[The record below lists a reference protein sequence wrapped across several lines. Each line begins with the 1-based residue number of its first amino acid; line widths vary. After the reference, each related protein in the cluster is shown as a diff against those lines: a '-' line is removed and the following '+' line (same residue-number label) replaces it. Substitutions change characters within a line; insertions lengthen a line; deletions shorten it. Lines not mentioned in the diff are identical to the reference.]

1 MLTGSRAGCELFHK
15 PAERVN
21 LELPSVATNRLSAS
35 IRLGYDCGVKEEF
48 RPVALVPAYQAEATV
63 GDVVR
68 GLLRYVSSVV
78 VVDDG
83 STDATAEEASRAGA
97 KVIRHSVNSGKGGA
111 LRAGLADVLSGDA
124 THVAFVDA
132 DGQHDPDDLP
142 RLLDAA
148 REGEEFVIGSRM
160 NGEDGIPAVRFR
172 TNEIGSRIL
181 TRMTGHDV
189 EDGQSGYRVIAAPIL
204 RRLTLSARGYS
215 IETEILLK
223 AAPHVR
229 RLRHVAVRAIY
240 ASAPSHYRPFL
251 DTWIIS
257 WGAVYYKVFEVD

>member
-1 MLTGSRAGCELFHK
+1 VEG
-15 PAERVN
+15 
-21 LELPSVATNRLSAS
+21 
-35 IRLGYDCGVKEEF
+35 EF
-48 RPVALVPAYQAEATV
+48 RPVALVPAFEAQETV
-63 GDVVR
+63 GEVVR

-83 STDATAEEASRAGA
+83 SIDATAQEASRAGA
-97 KVIRHSVNSGKGGA
+97 KVIRLPVNSGKGSA
-111 LRAGLADVLSGDA
+111 VRAGLESVLSGEA

-132 DGQHDPDDLP
+132 DGQHDPEDLP

-148 REGEEFVIGSRM
+148 RSGDDFVIGSRV
-160 NGEDGIPAVRFR
+160 NGEDGIPAVRYR

-189 EDGQSGYRVIAAPIL
+189 EDGQSGFRVIAAPIL
-204 RRLTLSARGYS
+204 RRLPLSSRGYS

-223 AAPHVR
+223 AAPYVP
-229 RLRHVAVRAIY
+229 RLRHVPVRAIY
-240 ASAPSHYRPFL
+240 DSARSHYRPFR